1 MPSLLFEHPLNERI
15 RNYLKLEH
23 LFQQLDNSS
32 NYDIKTTY
40 ASFFSTLFSIID
52 TLERND
58 IRGDLIKELEKL
70 EQNLVIW
77 SQAPNV
83 DNSRLEDNLKQTI
96 ALLCELKKTQQ
107 LWMQYKEDKFLTSLK
122 QRFAMQGGTCAFDVP
137 QLHFWLNQDPE
148 QIQNELAEWM
158 TMFNSISTSLFL
170 ILRFIRLRSDFEPID
185 TDSGFYQGN
194 GESLSL
200 LRIKTPEDAH
210 YYPTVSGNKFRY
222 SIRFVIP
229 CVETGRRYL
238 KQPITFELAKC

>member
-23 LFQQLDNSS
+23 LFKQLDTSS
-32 NYDIKTTY
+32 NIDIKTTY
-40 ASFFSTLFSIID
+40 ISFFNALFSIID

-70 EQNLVIW
+70 EQNLVVW

-83 DNSRLEDNLKQTI
+83 DNSRLEHSLQETVS
-96 ALLCELKKTQQ
+96 LLCELKKTQQ
-107 LWMQYKEDKFLTSLK
+107 NWNGYKEDKFLIGLK

-137 QLHFWLNQDPE
+137 QLHFWLNQSLE
-148 QIQNELAEWM
+148 STTQELNCW
-158 TMFNSISTSLFL
+158 TNMFASISGSLYL
-170 ILRFIRLRSDFEPID
+170 VLKFIRLRGDFSTVE

-194 GESLSL
+194 GENLSL
-200 LRIKTPEDAH
+200 LRIKTPDDADF
-210 YYPTVSGNKFRY
+210 YPTVSGNRFRY

-229 CVETGRRYL
+229 CAESGRRYL
-238 KQPITFELAKC
+238 KQPINFDLSKC

>member
-23 LFQQLDNSS
+23 LFKQLDASS
-32 NYDIKTTY
+32 MLDIKTTY
-40 ASFFSTLFSIID
+40 TSFFNSLFSIID

-70 EQNLVIW
+70 EQNLVVW

-83 DNSRLEDNLKQTI
+83 DNSRLEKNIQQTV

-107 LWMQYKEDKFLTSLK
+107 IWLSYKEDKFLTGLK
-122 QRFAMQGGTCAFDVP
+122 QRFAMQGGASAFDLP
-137 QLHFWLNQDPE
+137 QLHFWLNQ
-148 QIQNELAEWM
+148 NEASTSQELTHW
-158 TMFNSISTSLFL
+158 TSMFESISHSLHL
-170 ILRFIRLRSDFEPID
+170 VLKFIRLRSDFNTIE

-200 LRIKTPEDAH
+200 LRIKTLDDAA

-229 CVETGRRYL
+229 CVESGRRYL
-238 KQPITFELAKC
+238 KQPINFELAKC